1 MKSRKV
7 CKIGAFVN
15 ILFYVASLAYV
26 GMFAYSYECDVNV
39 DFVVFTMEHYLVCF
53 VFAMVLPTIF
63 GLFTAFLIRKHLTDD
78 EVWNFFAFNMLGGL
92 LSGLI
97 VFCFWIDPK
106 KNIDITNEQIYIV
119 ADLVKQEKVSK
130 QSVSVKAGGFYNDWV
145 RKQGGGREIE
155 EVMGINRVLLEFY
168 VCFQKGFHSPIC
180 AKLFENFLAKEKE
193 KIRREKEREAL
204 ARKNKQESIE
214 NYNRII
220 EKEINFQ

>member
-1 MKSRKV
+1 M
-7 CKIGAFVN
+7 
-15 ILFYVASLAYV
+15 
-26 GMFAYSYECDVNV
+26 NV

-63 GLFTAFLIRKHLTDD
+63 GLLTAFLIRKHLTDD

-106 KNIDITNEQIYIV
+106 KNIDITNEQRGII

-130 QSVSVKAGGFYNDWV
+130 QSVRVKAGGFYNDWV

-155 EVMGINRVLLEFY
+155 EVMGINRVPLEFY
-168 VCFQKGFHSPIC
+168 VCLEKGFNSPIC
-180 AKLFENFLAKEKE
+180 AKLFENFLVREKE
-193 KIRREKEREAL
+193 EVRREKESEAL
-204 ARKNKQESIE
+204 ARKNKQEAIE
-214 NYNRII
+214 NYNRIL
-220 EKEINFQ
+220 EKVK